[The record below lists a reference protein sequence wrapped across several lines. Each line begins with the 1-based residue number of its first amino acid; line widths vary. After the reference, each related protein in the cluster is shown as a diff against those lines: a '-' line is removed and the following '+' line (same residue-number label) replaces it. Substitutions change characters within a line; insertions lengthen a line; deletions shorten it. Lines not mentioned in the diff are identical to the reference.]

1 MMKKYLS
8 ILAVTAVATVAS
20 MAQGTLVFINSST
33 TLVRYESSTGVSN
46 VLANTGFVEFLYAP
60 VGTPGPASS
69 GDLNP
74 AGWSVL
80 AGTTKNISPAGRF
93 NAGTFTVQPLA
104 PAGGVIAG
112 LVRGWTG
119 AFLNYQEAVAG
130 GAYVGYSSVFTVDT
144 GDPSSVP
151 PGAAGSIFNSTATP
165 FAGMTLTAVPEP
177 TSMVLAGLGA
187 ASLLI
192 FRRRK

>member
-1 MMKKYLS
+1 MIKKYLG
-8 ILAVTAVATVAS
+8 ILAVTAVAAVAS
-20 MAQGTLVFINSST
+20 MAQGTLIFINSST
-33 TLVRYESSTGVSN
+33 TLVRYDSGTVISN
-46 VLANTGFVEFLYAP
+46 VPSGGGFVEFLYAP
-60 VGTPGPASS
+60 VGTQGPAGSS
-69 GDLNP
+69 DLAP

-80 AGTTKNISPAGRF
+80 DGTIRSISPAGRF
-93 NAGTFTVQPLA
+93 NAGTFTVNGIA
-104 PAGGVIAG
+104 PGAVIGG

-119 AFLNYQEAVAG
+119 AHASYAAALNA
-130 GAYVGYSSVFTVDT
+130 GAYIGYSSVFTVDT

-165 FAGMTLTAVPEP
+165 FTGMTLTAVPEP